1 MFFWRR
7 KNPRPPIVESYLEG
21 TPRRTPSKTPLAELL
36 FIVLDCETT
45 GFNSTQDRVLSLAI
59 AELRG
64 GRLHIAR
71 STAWLFQQNRPVTK
85 AVSVHGILPSDT
97 AFGQPEPEILL
108 ELLPR
113 LQGAIIVGHH
123 IGFDIAMLN
132 AAIKRHFKITLKNQ
146 VLDTARFA
154 MSAVEAFARTG
165 YPGQREPTLDEV
177 CAQCGIAPIDRH
189 TAEGDTFTT
198 ATLFLAMCARRQR
211 QLARPLRASDLPLDQ
226 A

>member
-1 MFFWRR
+1 MLWWR
-7 KNPRPPIVESYLEG
+7 
-21 TPRRTPSKTPLAELL
+21 KTPLPTVVETYHSGTSRRIPGKTPISELL

-45 GFNSTQDRVLSLAI
+45 GFDTASDRILSLAI
-59 AELRG
+59 AELRS
-64 GRLHIAR
+64 GRLHVAR
-71 STAWLFQQNRPVTK
+71 SASWLFRQDHLVTN
-85 AVSVHGILPSDT
+85 AVAVHGILPSDT
-97 AFGQPEPEILL
+97 NYGQPERDILL

-113 LQGAIIVGHH
+113 LQGAVIVGHH
-123 IGFDIAMLN
+123 IGFDVDMLN
-132 AAIKRHFKITLKNQ
+132 AALKRNFKVSLRNH

-154 MSAVEAFARTG
+154 MSAIEAFAKTG

-177 CAQCGIAPIDRH
+177 CAQCDITPIDRH

-211 QLARPLRASDLPLDQ
+211 QLARALRASDLPLGP

>member
-1 MFFWRR
+1 MFWRR
-7 KNPRPPIVESYLEG
+7 KTPLPPIVQAYVDA
-21 TPRRTPSKTPLAELL
+21 TPKRIPGKTPLNELP

-45 GFNSTQDRVLSLAI
+45 GFNAQQDRMLSLAI

-64 GRLHIAR
+64 GRLYIAR
-71 STAWLFQQNRPVTK
+71 SASWLFRQDQPVTQ

-97 AFGQPEPEILL
+97 VFGQPEPDILL

-113 LQGAIIVGHH
+113 LHGAVIVGHH

-132 AAIKRHFKITLKNQ
+132 AAMKRHFKTTLCNH

-154 MSAVEAFARTG
+154 MQSVEAFARTG

-177 CAQCGIAPIDRH
+177 CVQCGITPTDRH

-211 QLARPLRASDLPLDQ
+211 QLGHLLRANDLPLGPG
-226 A
+226 

>member
-1 MFFWRR
+1 MFWRR
-7 KNPRPPIVESYLEG
+7 KTPLPAIVDAYRDG
-21 TPRRTPSKTPLAELL
+21 TPRRIPGKTPLADLL

-45 GFNSTQDRVLSLAI
+45 GFNSTQDRILSLAI
-59 AELRG
+59 AELRS

-71 STAWLFQQNRPVTK
+71 SASWIFVQDQPMTDAVT
-85 AVSVHGILPSDT
+85 VHGIMPSDT
-97 AFGQPEPEILL
+97 ALGQPEQDILL

-113 LQGAIIVGHH
+113 LHGAIIVGHH
-123 IGFDIAMLN
+123 IGFDIAMIN
-132 AAIKRHFKITLKNQ
+132 AAMKRHFKTNLCNQ

-177 CAQCGIAPIDRH
+177 CAQCGIAPVDRH

-211 QLARPLRASDLPLDQ
+211 QLGRPLRASDLPLGP

>member
-1 MFFWRR
+1 MFWWQ
-7 KNPRPPIVESYLEG
+7 
-21 TPRRTPSKTPLAELL
+21 KTPLPAVVETYRNATARRIPGKTPASDLL

-45 GFNSTQDRVLSLAI
+45 GFDIANDRILSLAI
-59 AELRG
+59 AELRA

-71 STAWLFQQNRPVTK
+71 SDSWLFRQDRHVTE
-85 AVSVHGILPSDT
+85 AVAVHGILPADT
-97 AFGQPEPEILL
+97 AHGEPEKDILL

-113 LQGAIIVGHH
+113 LQGAVIVGHH
-123 IGFDIAMLN
+123 IGFDAAMLN
-132 AAIKRHFKITLKNQ
+132 TAMKRHFRTSLCNQ

-154 MSAVEAFARTG
+154 MDAVEAFARTG

-177 CAQCGIAPIDRH
+177 CAQCGITPTDRH

-198 ATLFLAMCARRQR
+198 AMLFLAMCARRQR
-211 QLARPLRASDLPLDQ
+211 QLARPLRASDLPLGT

>member
-1 MFFWRR
+1 MLWWH
-7 KNPRPPIVESYLEG
+7 KTPLPPVVQAYQNG
-21 TPRRTPSKTPLAELL
+21 TPRRIPGKTPITDLL
-36 FIVLDCETT
+36 FIVLDSETT
-45 GFNSTQDRVLSLAI
+45 GFNTANDRILSLAI
-59 AELRG
+59 AELRS

-71 STAWLFQQNRPVTK
+71 STSWLFRQDRPVTQ
-85 AVSVHGILPSDT
+85 AVTVHGILPSDT
-97 AFGQPEPEILL
+97 AFGQPEHEVLL

-113 LQGAIIVGHH
+113 LQGAVIVGHH
-123 IGFDIAMLN
+123 VGFDLAMLN
-132 AAIKRHFKITLKNQ
+132 AALKRHSKISLRNH

-177 CAQCGIAPIDRH
+177 CAQCGLTPIDRH
-189 TAEGDTFTT
+189 TAEGDAFTT

-211 QLARPLRASDLPLDQ
+211 QLGRPLRTSDLPLGP

>member
-7 KNPRPPIVESYLEG
+7 KVPLPPVVEAYLNG
-21 TPRRTPSKTPLAELL
+21 TPKRIPGKTPLAELL

-45 GFNSTQDRVLSLAI
+45 GFNSTQDRILSLAI
-59 AELRG
+59 AELRN

-71 STAWLFQQNRPVTK
+71 SAAWLLQQNRPVTK
-85 AVSVHGILPSDT
+85 SVSVHGILPSDT
-97 AFGQPEPEILL
+97 AFGEPEPSMLV

-113 LQGAIIVGHH
+113 LQGAIVVGHH

-132 AAIKRHFKITLKNQ
+132 AALKRHFQITLRNQ

-154 MSAVEAFARTG
+154 ASAVEAFARTG

-211 QLARPLRASDLPLDQ
+211 QLGRPLRANDLPLGP

>member
-1 MFFWRR
+1 MFWRR
-7 KNPRPPIVESYLEG
+7 KIPLPPIVEAYVEA
-21 TPRRTPSKTPLAELL
+21 TPRRFPSKTPLNDLL
-36 FIVLDCETT
+36 FIALDCETT
-45 GFNSTQDRVLSLAI
+45 GFNSAQDRILSLAI
-59 AELRG
+59 AELRS

-71 STAWLFQQNRPVTK
+71 SASWLFRQNQPVTE
-85 AVSVHGILPSDT
+85 AVTVHGILPSDT
-97 AFGQPEPEILL
+97 ALGQSEYDILL

-113 LQGAIIVGHH
+113 LHGAIIVGHH

-132 AAIKRHFKITLKNQ
+132 AAMKRHFHTTLQNQ
-146 VLDTARFA
+146 ILDTARFA

-177 CAQCGIAPIDRH
+177 CAQCGITPIDRH

-211 QLARPLRASDLPLDQ
+211 QLNRPLRAADLPLGP

>member
-1 MFFWRR
+1 MLWWR
-7 KNPRPPIVESYLEG
+7 
-21 TPRRTPSKTPLAELL
+21 KTPLPEVVETYREGTSRHAPAKTPIAELL

-45 GFNSTQDRVLSLAI
+45 GFDTANDRILSLAI
-59 AELRG
+59 NELRG

-71 STAWLFQQNRPVTK
+71 SAAWLFRQARPVNDTV
-85 AVSVHGILPSDT
+85 AVHGILPFDT
-97 AFGQPEPEILL
+97 AHGEQEKDILR

-113 LQGAIIVGHH
+113 LQGAVIVGHH

-132 AAIKRHFKITLKNQ
+132 AAMKRHFRTSLCNPI
-146 VLDTARFA
+146 LDTARFA

-177 CAQCGIAPIDRH
+177 CAQCGIAPTDRH
-189 TAEGDTFTT
+189 TAEGDSFTT
-198 ATLFLAMCARRQR
+198 ATLFLALCARRQR
-211 QLARPLRASDLPLDQ
+211 QLASLLRASDLPLSS

>member
-1 MFFWRR
+1 MFWRR
-7 KNPRPPIVESYLEG
+7 KIPLPPAVEAYLDG
-21 TPRRTPSKTPLAELL
+21 TPRRISGKTPLTELL

-45 GFNSTQDRVLSLAI
+45 GFNSTQDRILSLAI
-59 AELRG
+59 AELRN

-71 STAWLFQQNRPVTK
+71 SSAWLLQQNRPVTQS
-85 AVSVHGILPSDT
+85 VSVHGILPSDT
-97 AFGQPEPEILL
+97 AFGEPEPAMLV

-123 IGFDIAMLN
+123 IGFDIAMIN
-132 AAIKRHFKITLKNQ
+132 AALKRNFKIALRNQ

-177 CAQCGIAPIDRH
+177 CAQCGITPVDRH

-211 QLARPLRASDLPLDQ
+211 QLGRPLRANDLPLGP